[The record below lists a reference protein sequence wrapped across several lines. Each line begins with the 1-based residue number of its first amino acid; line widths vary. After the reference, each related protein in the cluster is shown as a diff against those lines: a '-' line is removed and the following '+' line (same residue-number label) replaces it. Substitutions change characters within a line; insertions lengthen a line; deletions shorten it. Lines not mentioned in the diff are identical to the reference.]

1 MPRVALH
8 ATTELTK
15 LRSPPLVFLAAPIP
29 SSSVSSPKAEHSRRS
44 PPRGHRSSIASTVSI
59 LVPSSTFPNQHPFF
73 CPPPA
78 SSPRAPSCRGY
89 GCRGRRS
96 QPPPPVPIATKVE
109 SLHPPLSPRA
119 LGFENGGRSC
129 RRLEFELSAMADGAD
144 EQEAALSVYS
154 LVSANLVNTCRN
166 IEPTNPKSH
175 TSLCWAEQP
184 KGSIHA
190 THKQA
195 TQHLVKHVTHNQ
207 DCFLFSELFK
217 HPILYL

>member
-1 MPRVALH
+1 M
-8 ATTELTK
+8 
-15 LRSPPLVFLAAPIP
+15 
-29 SSSVSSPKAEHSRRS
+29 
-44 PPRGHRSSIASTVSI
+44 VSI

-119 LGFENGGRSC
+119 LGSKNGGRSC

-175 TSLCWAEQP
+175 TSLCWAVQP
-184 KGSIHA
+184 KDSIQA

-195 TQHLVKHVTHNQ
+195 MQHLLKHVTHNQ
-207 DCFLFSELFK
+207 YCFLFSELFK
-217 HPILYL
+217 HPILCI

>member
-1 MPRVALH
+1 MPLLATIELAELSSH
-8 ATTELTK
+8 AAH
-15 LRSPPLVFLAAPIP
+15 PLPR
-29 SSSVSSPKAEHSRRS
+29 SSSAFLCSWPKNRPPRRS
-44 PPRGHRSSIASTVSI
+44 PCSGHLGPIPLEVSI
-59 LVPSSTFPNQHPFF
+59 LVPSSTFPNQHPFL

-89 GCRGRRS
+89 GCRSRRS

-119 LGFENGGRSC
+119 LGFGIGGRN
-129 RRLEFELSAMADGAD
+129 RRTAKLQRASTSPMADGVD

-175 TSLCWAEQP
+175 TSLCWAVQP
-184 KGSIHA
+184 KDSIQA

-195 TQHLVKHVTHNQ
+195 MQHLLKHVTHNQ
-207 DCFLFSELFK
+207 YCFLFSELIK
-217 HPILYL
+217 YPILQL